1 MKIAKDVTGLIGGT
15 PLVWFDR
22 LASGLPGR
30 VAGKLEFFNPGGS
43 VKDRIGLA
51 MIEAAERDGSIKKG
65 KKGQTIIEPTSGNTG
80 IGLALVCAAKGY
92 KLVLTMP
99 DSMSVERRRILKA
112 FGAELILTPAAEGI
126 KGAINRAKEIA
137 ESGEN
142 YFMPQQFENPANPE
156 VHRKT
161 TAREILNDTDGKV
174 DILVAGVGT
183 GGTIT
188 GVAETLKKEK
198 DSIKVVAVE
207 PFDSQ
212 ILSGGSPGPHK
223 IQGIG
228 AGFVPVVLNRDIID
242 ETIAV
247 KTDEAEETV
256 RALAKREGIFVG
268 ISSGAAV
275 FAALEVARR
284 KENENKLIVVIL
296 PDTGERYLSTDLFEE

>member
-22 LASGLPGR
+22 LASGLYGR
-30 VAGKLEFFNPGGS
+30 VAGKLEFFNPGSS

-51 MIEAAERDGSIKKG
+51 MIEAAERDGLIKKG
-65 KKGQTIIEPTSGNTG
+65 QIIIESTSGNTG

-99 DSMSVERRRILKA
+99 DSMSVERQRILKA
-112 FGAELILTPAAEGI
+112 FGAELILTPAAEGM
-126 KGAINRAKEIA
+126 KGAINRAKEIV

-161 TAREILNDTDGKV
+161 TAREILEDTDGKV
-174 DILVAGVGT
+174 DIFVAGVGT

-188 GVAETLKKEK
+188 GVAEVIKKEK
-198 DSIKVVAVE
+198 GFLKVVAVE
-207 PFDSQ
+207 PSDSP

-228 AGFVPVVLNRDIID
+228 AGFAPKVLNRDIID
-242 ETIAV
+242 EIIAV
-247 KTDEAEETV
+247 KTEEAEETM
-256 RALAKREGIFVG
+256 RALAEREGIFAG

-284 KENENKLIVVIL
+284 KENEGKLIVVIV
-296 PDTGERYLSTDLFEE
+296 PDTGERYLSTDLFVK